1 MVPNSVPTSAPKQWV
16 VPIPATV
23 TPTRAVRGTL
33 LAASRTQLRQAGL
46 FEAYNRHLSDAAR
59 RDLDGAIAASW
70 IPIDVAHAHFAAA
83 DALDLPQS
91 DILAFTRAAGERLH
105 QVVLSTALRLAR
117 TAGLTPWTALPVFGK
132 IWDRVFEGGALGV
145 QQTGPKD
152 ARVVVASHPLVRHRY
167 HRLGLRAHIELML
180 SFCAERA
187 YVRETEY
194 HPNSGTMAVVARW
207 V

>member
-1 MVPNSVPTSAPKQWV
+1 MGSIPAPAQPSLRWL
-16 VPIPATV
+16 VPIAATV
-23 TPTRAVRGTL
+23 VPTRAVRGTL
-33 LAASRTQLRQAGL
+33 LVSSRAQLRRAGL
-46 FEAYNRHLSDAAR
+46 FEAYRCHLSESAR
-59 RDLDGAIAASW
+59 TTLDGSIAASW
-70 IPIDVAHAHFAAA
+70 IPIDIAHAHFAAV
-83 DALDLPQS
+83 DALDLLES
-91 DILAFTRAAGERLH
+91 DILAFTRLAGEQQH
-105 QVVLSTALRLAR
+105 HVFLSTALRLVRA
-117 TAGLTPWTALPVFGK
+117 TGLTPWTALPAFSK

-187 YVRETEY
+187 YVREAEY